1 MVTSGTFGYFRS
13 QFASVRYWSSAFD
26 ILCKLCYS
34 VCQGEFDL
42 DDELLTIK
50 EVASFLKTSEFTI
63 YRLMRQGELPCIR
76 KGKRFTRIRKTDLE
90 AFLQKHTVIRGG
102 EK

>member
-1 MVTSGTFGYFRS
+1 MVTSGSLGCFEPR
-13 QFASVRYWSSAFD
+13 FASVHYRLLAFD
-26 ILCKLCYS
+26 ILCKLCYNNDCWGKS
-34 VCQGEFDL
+34 DL

-102 EK
+102 